1 MALFDKIFC
10 VRDALLEVGVDVGH
24 YESSGSS
31 DKYIVWAED
40 SEGNT
45 LDGDNK
51 KQIKVIQGTVD
62 YFTKEDEDPN
72 ASKIE
77 NALDAAK
84 IPYYLNS
91 VQYEDETGYIHF
103 EWVWSVS

>member
-1 MALFDKIFC
+1 MALFDKIFR

-24 YESSGSS
+24 YESSGKS
-31 DKYIVWAED
+31 DEYIVWAED

-51 KQIKVIQGTVD
+51 KQIEVIQGTVD

-72 ASKIE
+72 VSKIE

-84 IPYYLNS
+84 ISYYLNS